1 VSPGNGVVNS
11 GMIPSLLQLM
21 KDENKNGY
29 SAPLLWARVAYLY
42 PVRKAP
48 LALLDIKYLTG

>member
-1 VSPGNGVVNS
+1 MSPENGVVNS

-29 SAPLLWARVAYLY
+29 SEPLLWARVHYLE
-42 PVRKAP
+42 
-48 LALLDIKYLTG
+48 LLDFDLVLVVWHDFA

>member
-1 VSPGNGVVNS
+1 MSPENGVVNS

-29 SAPLLWARVAYLY
+29 SAPLLWARVAYL
-42 PVRKAP
+42 
-48 LALLDIKYLTG
+48 